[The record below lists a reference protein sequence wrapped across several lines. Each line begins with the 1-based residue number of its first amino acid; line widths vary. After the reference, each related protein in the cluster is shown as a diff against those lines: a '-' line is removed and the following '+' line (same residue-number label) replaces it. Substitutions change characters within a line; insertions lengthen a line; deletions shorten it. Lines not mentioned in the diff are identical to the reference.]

1 MVKRID
7 KKAMKTIFLD
17 TVPVLTGYL
26 FLGAGFGILLAEK
39 TGHGILWA
47 MAMGVFM
54 FAGSGQ
60 YLAVSMLA
68 EHAPVISAAIA
79 TFLVNA
85 RHIFYGISLLDT
97 YTGSDWKRPYMIF
110 ALTDET
116 YSLVTQNQ
124 PPEGISRRQYCFLVS
139 LLNHI
144 YWIAGCG
151 LGSLLRN
158 TLPISF
164 EGVEFVL
171 TALFITLFVEQW
183 LRHKRHLPAIIG
195 VGVTVLCLLIF
206 SKEIFLIPSMVLI
219 ALLLMVTQKT
229 GRRASDV

>member
-1 MVKRID
+1 
-7 KKAMKTIFLD
+7 MKTIFLD

-47 MAMGVFM
+47 MSMGLFM

-124 PPEGISRRQYCFLVS
+124 PPENVSRRQYCFLVS

-171 TALFITLFVEQW
+171 TALFVTLFVEQW
-183 LRHKRHLPAIIG
+183 LSHKRHLPAIIG
-195 VGVTVLCLLIF
+195 VGATVLCLLIF

-219 ALLLMVTQKT
+219 ALLLTVTQKT
-229 GRRASDV
+229 GRRANDV